1 MEQEFECEFGC
12 ECDAPRRPERAE
24 LTREQAVQL
33 LEEKIQRILRSRE
46 LQRQVGG

>member
-1 MEQEFECEFGC
+1 METEFECEFGC
-12 ECDAPRRPERAE
+12 ECDAPRQPERAE
-24 LTREQAVQL
+24 LTRDEAVRL